1 MDPHLT
7 YRAVPVT
14 PRELIGPTPRKAHL
28 FGDGVKFGIIAVS
41 LLALVAVSGLWFCA
55 DAIRQIQQRAV
66 LQREG
71 REVVGEITRQRSGSR
86 ISVPSVSYTFTVNGT
101 AFSGWAQMPQNLAGS
116 LRESDHILVRFLPA
130 NPAINHPDAWAWS
143 VLLNLDW
150 IAVQILFAIIGS
162 VVMVILSRE
171 RRLASEGRP
180 SVGVVATCAPK
191 DRTFWVK
198 YDFSTEDGRSI
209 KGSGYCWSRQEIGAS
224 ICVLYLP
231 QNPRRNRPYPLPNFR
246 VEAGSTPF
254 K

>member
-1 MDPHLT
+1 
-7 YRAVPVT
+7 
-14 PRELIGPTPRKAHL
+14 L

-41 LLALVAVSGLWFCA
+41 LLALVAVSSLWFCA
-55 DAIRQIQQRAV
+55 DAIKQIKQRAV

-101 AFSGWAQMPQNLAGS
+101 AFSGWAQMPQNLVGS

-130 NPAINHPDAWAWS
+130 NPAINHPDAWEWS
-143 VLLNLDW
+143 VLLNLES
-150 IAVQILFAIIGS
+150 IVFMIFFAIMGS

-171 RRLASEGRP
+171 RRLASEGMP
-180 SVGVVATCAPK
+180 SVGVVTICAPK

-198 YDFSTEDGRSI
+198 YDFSTEVGRSI
-209 KGSGYCWSRQEIGAS
+209 KGSGYSSSRQEIGAS

-231 QNPRRNRPYPLPNFR
+231 QNPRRNHPYPLPNFR
-246 VEAGSTPF
+246 VEGCPR
-254 K
+254 